1 MKKFLLILLLT
12 ILSSGVVSSQ
22 TTTPSPT
29 PQPKPPVPVQ
39 QRPGATFQVSDYGV
53 DFQADPRLIVVMAA
67 LEAAGFDPVPAGRTP
82 TVFRAKVRKDLA
94 NLDPD
99 LRARL
104 KNFYERNRLP
114 SPATPAD
121 QAARYVSLAL
131 ALGPTPSLDPPAR
144 SDDLPAGLL
153 EVLDFASLVQ
163 EFYRRSGIDEQM
175 VGYVRAYQGEGD
187 RLRGPTTDMVRSVL
201 TYLHTQPM
209 TTTLERVEVKNPKK
223 GSKEKAYTYRQK
235 ERRFFILPDLLA
247 PRGAI
252 NFRIIAD
259 DYYAVV
265 PEGTDPT
272 SSELRRAYLQ
282 YVIDAMVLRFNK
294 DIALRREQVR
304 QLLNERQ
311 KAGAQVSPD
320 VFLSVSRSLVT
331 AADARYEEARRLEL
345 LGRDSRARLAAAK
358 TEADKTT
365 IGKTALAEMKAIQDE
380 TVARLAE
387 EYEKG
392 AVLSFYFAD
401 QLKGIESAGFDLA
414 NFLPDMIASFDP
426 VREGKRLT
434 ENAETVQRAL
444 AAREARTAARRSQL
458 ETPVEGGGA
467 KEAALVRDLSA
478 IEDTLRNKDYNEAEG
493 RLRDMLKEYPR
504 EPRIFFALGQ
514 TASLAAMDATDEQVQ
529 AERLNRA
536 LGHYRLAVAASSP
549 ETDKAIMSRA
559 HESMGRINAFLENT
573 AEAMKEFEE
582 AIKLGDVRG
591 GAYKEALEGKKK
603 LSQP

>member
-1 MKKFLLILLLT
+1 MLAG
-12 ILSSGVVSSQ
+12 GVVSAQ
-22 TTTPSPT
+22 
-29 PQPKPPVPVQ
+29 QPVQ
-39 QRPGATFQVSDYGV
+39 QRPGATFEVSEYGV
-53 DFQADPRLIVVMAA
+53 DFQADPRLITVMAA
-67 LEAAGFDPVPAGRTP
+67 LETAGFDPVPAGRTP
-82 TVFRAKVRKDLA
+82 SVFRTKLRKDLA
-94 NLDPD
+94 NVDPD
-99 LRARL
+99 LRNRL
-104 KNFYERNRLP
+104 KNFFERNKLAA
-114 SPATPAD
+114 PATPAD

-131 ALGPTPSLDPPAR
+131 ALGPAPSLEAPAR

-153 EVLDFASLVQ
+153 EVLDFAPLVQ

-175 VGYVRAYQGEGD
+175 VNYVRAYQAEGD
-187 RLRGPTTDMVRSVL
+187 RLRGPTTEMVRSVL
-201 TYLHTQPM
+201 TYLHTRPL
-209 TTTLERVEVKNPKK
+209 TRSSDRVEVKNPSNK
-223 GSKEKAYTYRQK
+223 SKQKTYTFREK
-235 ERRFFILPDLLA
+235 ERRFLILPDLLA

-252 NFRIIAD
+252 NFRIIGD

-282 YVIDAMVLRFNK
+282 YVIDALVLRFNK
-294 DIALRREQVR
+294 DIALRRDQVK
-304 QLLNERQ
+304 QLLSERE

-331 AADARYEEARRLEL
+331 AADARYEEARRLEVL
-345 LGRDSRARLAAAK
+345 SRDTRARLNAAK

-365 IGKTALAEMKAIQDE
+365 IGKSALADMKAIQDE

-414 NFLPDMIASFDP
+414 NFFPDMIASFDP
-426 VREGKRLT
+426 ARESKRPA
-434 ENAETVQRAL
+434 EYAETVQRAI
-444 AAREARTAARRSQL
+444 AAREARTAARRSQA
-458 ETPVEGGGA
+458 EMNVEASG
-467 KEAALVRDLSA
+467 KEAALVRDLAA
-478 IEDTLRNKDYNEAEG
+478 IEDTLRNKDYNDAEN
-493 RLRDMLKEYPR
+493 RLREMLKEYPR

-514 TASLAAMDATDEQVQ
+514 TASLAASDATDETVRS
-529 AERLNRA
+529 ERLNRA
-536 LGHYRLAVAASSP
+536 LGHYRMAVAASSP

-559 HESMGRINAFLENT
+559 YEAMGRINLFLENN
-573 AEAMKEFEE
+573 AEAAKQFDE

-591 GAYKEALEGKKK
+591 GAYKEALDGKKK